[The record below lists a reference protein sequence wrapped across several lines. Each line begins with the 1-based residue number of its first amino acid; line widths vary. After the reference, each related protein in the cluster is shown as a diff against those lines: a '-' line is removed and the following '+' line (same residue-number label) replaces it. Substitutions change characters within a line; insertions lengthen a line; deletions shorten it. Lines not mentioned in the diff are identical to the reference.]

1 MTEINTN
8 KLLETMQS
16 MIKSA
21 RQSVVPSDAGTKG
34 DFQNVLSNAIGKTN
48 ELMKASGALAAKY
61 EKGDP
66 SVELVDVMIA
76 SQKSSV
82 SFQALTQVRNRL
94 VNAYQDIMNMQI

>member
-1 MTEINTN
+1 MAEINAS
-8 KLLETMQS
+8 KLMETMQS
-16 MIKSA
+16 LVKAA
-21 RQSVVPSDAGTKG
+21 RQDVTNTPNKEG
-34 DFQNVLSNAIGKTN
+34 FQNVLQNAIGKTN
-48 ELMKASGALAAKY
+48 ELMKASGALAEKY